1 MNRWTARILGLL
13 LLLVF
18 LLLFANLQKQ
28 LVQLQKARAAQAPP
42 TTTTH

>member
-1 MNRWTARILGLL
+1 MNKWVVRIFGLL

-28 LVQLQKARAAQAPP
+28 LAQLQKARGSQPA
-42 TTTTH
+42 TTSTR